1 MQATARIRELFEQI
15 RKQLFF
21 MIPEKWDRID
31 LYASVIEIVK
41 DDPVG
46 EMFFYYFP
54 KGLLRK
60 NPVNVYEVPAKF
72 NIEEESYLKLAAKLY
87 GTIKQLYL
95 EWKQYPQ
102 EKLWTNLTIRIENAR
117 FYVEFDYEPI
127 VSNEKENQKRR
138 IIWLYEN
145 LGFPLE
151 KFNREEK
158 AILEEY
164 VAYRRHYPK
173 DVSHYVE
180 GIYENQKNTHNV
192 ISYGYEAFEKEE
204 NWKLGEQR
212 NQELQQEL
220 DELENKPRKRNQIL
234 N

>member
-60 NPVNVYEVPAKF
+60 KPVNVYEVPAKF

-138 IIWLYEN
+138 YASEHQS
-145 LGFPLE
+145 
-151 KFNREEK
+151 FNR
-158 AILEEY
+158 Y
-164 VAYRRHYPK
+164 
-173 DVSHYVE
+173 
-180 GIYENQKNTHNV
+180 
-192 ISYGYEAFEKEE
+192 
-204 NWKLGEQR
+204 
-212 NQELQQEL
+212 
-220 DELENKPRKRNQIL
+220 
-234 N
+234 